1 MSDQNP
7 PPPSGPYPPQGQGS
21 FPPQGGQPYG
31 YGQPMPPQKKSHL
44 ARNIIIGVVLALI
57 LMCGGCFAIVGV
69 GANEVAKE
77 VDKSIKEEQKNDTP
91 TEVKEGQA
99 FKHDGYAIAAGWKV
113 GEEEYG
119 GTTIT
124 NMRVTVEEADPDV
137 EGGRSA
143 WLTFR
148 FYKGADVLLEV
159 NCTSN
164 EMQVGETS
172 KMDCSSLETEPIK
185 GWDTIKVADAF

>member
-7 PPPSGPYPPQGQGS
+7 PQPPAPGQY
-21 FPPQGGQPYG
+21 PPQGGQPYG
-31 YGQPMPPQKKSHL
+31 YGQPMMPAKKSNTL
-44 ARNIIIGVVLALI
+44 RNVIIGVI
-57 LMCGGCFAIVGV
+57 LLMILFCGGCFAIVGL

-77 VDKSIKEEQKNDTP
+77 VDKSLQEEKKNDTP

-99 FKHDGYAIAAGWKV
+99 FEHDGYSVAGGWKV
-113 GEEEYG
+113 GNEQYG
-119 GTTIT
+119 GTTIN
-124 NMRVTVEEADPDV
+124 NMRVTAKEADEDV

-143 WLTFR
+143 LLTFR
-148 FYKGADVLLEV
+148 FYKGSDVLLEV
-159 NCTSN
+159 TCSSN
-164 EMQVGETS
+164 EMQVGESS